1 MLKIEICNIVTKT
14 ISKKDYTF
22 DTDISD
28 WFDFRMPDTMLFID
42 PSTTSLGMSIAYLPK
57 KAPVYGIGVKRSS
70 GSKENFVEEYGDFL
84 NKLLKIFPMKN
95 MLVENQYIDRRK
107 VEAYAALKMVMGKI
121 SFVSKRNNVK
131 MHKILP
137 TVWKGPVLDLYGGM
151 IDKRKS
157 NKKEIRQVMTRMIP
171 QTLSISTMDVFDS
184 LGMMYYYV
192 TYMLVD
198 DSGNRK
204 DLITMMY
211 CLADGMDFQE
221 YEGIVNSSNEP
232 FNETPRIKE
241 FNDFFYDKCDGKIVK
256 ITKNSTKEYRKHF
269 RVEITK
275 LRIKNQKE
283 FFEKIEKEIR
293 TIKLSDI
300 RGVDYVI
307 HDTESSITDNAMGYM
322 GLQKNRIGVMIMK
335 PNRQILSELFQGRK
349 MLGKISKNDYIF
361 VCVRI

>member
-28 WFDFRMPDTMLFID
+28 WFDIKVPNTMLFID

-57 KAPVYGIGVKRSS
+57 KAPVYGIGVKRS
-70 GSKENFVEEYGDFL
+70 GGDKETFVEEFGDFL
-84 NKLLKIFPMKN
+84 NKLLQVFSMKN

-107 VEAYAALKMVMGKI
+107 VEAYAALKMIMGKI
-121 SFVSKRNNVK
+121 SFTAKRNNVK

-157 NKKEIRQVMTRMIP
+157 NKREIRQVMTGMIP

-192 TYMLVD
+192 TYMMVD
-198 DSGNRK
+198 DSGERK

-221 YEGIVNSSNEP
+221 YEGIVNSSNDP
-232 FNETPRIKE
+232 IQETPKIKE
-241 FNDFFYDKCDGKIVK
+241 FNRFFYKDCDGKIVK
-256 ITKNSTKEYRKHF
+256 VTKNSTKEYRKHF
-269 RVEITK
+269 RLEITK
-275 LRIKNQKE
+275 LRVKNQQD
-283 FFEKIEKEIR
+283 FFNKIENEIR
-293 TIKLSDI
+293 VIKRSDI

-307 HDTESSITDNAMGYM
+307 HDTEVSITENAMGYM
-322 GLQKNRIGVMIMK
+322 GLQKNRIGIMIMK
-335 PNRQILSELFQGRK
+335 PNRQILSELFQGRNI
-349 MLGKISKNDYIF
+349 LGRLTKNDYIF